1 MPFGLINISAIYQ
14 SQINQLLYDILD
26 IYIIVYLDNI
36 LIYLE
41 EYREYIK

>member
-1 MPFGLINISAIYQ
+1 MNIPAICQ

-41 EYREYIK
+41 KYGEYIK